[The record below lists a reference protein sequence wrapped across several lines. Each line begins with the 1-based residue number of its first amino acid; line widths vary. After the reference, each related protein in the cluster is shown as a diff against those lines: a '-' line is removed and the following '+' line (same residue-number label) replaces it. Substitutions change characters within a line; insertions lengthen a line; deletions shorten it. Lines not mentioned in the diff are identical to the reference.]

1 MMVKVLDPGMQA
13 QEFLSAFAPPESLL
27 ISLLTP
33 CRTVGLLDQVVTSGS
48 RDHLLVVDLDEAGNL
63 PDGGSIAPELIGTDR
78 VWDIVFSQKP
88 RHKVLGGLGIAVS
101 LEQDI
106 EHEAVLADRP
116 PQPMSDP
123 VHTGANLVQKP
134 PITPTGFPVTQ
145 AICEEWAELD
155 GPFAEGS

>member
-1 MMVKVLDPGMQA
+1 MVDIDAA
-13 QEFLSAFAPPESLL
+13 QS
-27 ISLLTP
+27 
-33 CRTVGLLDQVVTSGS
+33 
-48 RDHLLVVDLDEAGNL
+48 L
-63 PDGGSIAPELIGTDR
+63 PDRGSIAPELIGTDR
-78 VWDIVFSQKP
+78 VWDIVFSQKS